1 MVNIVWVT
9 ALWRDC
15 NTLII
20 AIPYFFNCWSTP
32 QYNKY
37 FALIYDCKS
46 CKTTAISF
54 DYRYSMYVSILR
66 DKKCSWGTCGLR
78 PMSKKKGKYIFRK
91 KLHKILL
98 ISHLRDKLYSIS
110 YTSVCILTP
119 AYIWQLKMKLNLNT
133 HKAPSSFLLLLP
145 LYLLNLFEHKK
156 KRIYESRK
164 TWNRT
169 IFSINDDEQEEIK
182 SFNKAWR
189 PTWKVFKAQFSSDEI
204 KKMRLNVLKKHKN
217 MLSLKSVNER
227 VQATSWKVNSR
238 VS

>member
-9 ALWRDC
+9 ALWRAC

-54 DYRYSMYVSILR
+54 DYRHSMYVSILR

-110 YTSVCILTP
+110 YTSVCIP
-119 AYIWQLKMKLNLNT
+119 HIYGNWKWNWIWT
-133 HKAPSSFLLLLP
+133 HIKHHHPFFFFFHFIYWI
-145 LYLLNLFEHKK
+145 YLSTK

-169 IFSINDDEQEEIK
+169 IFSINDDDEQEEIK

-217 MLSLKSVNER
+217 MSSLKSVNER